1 MLTLSKPGIEEYAQ
15 SKSDPH
21 NKLLDDLW
29 KETHEKSNFAM
40 MLTGP
45 LEGGL
50 LRLLLRVSGAKNVLE
65 VGTFTGYSALTM
77 AEALPADGHL
87 VTLEIDPAHIAI
99 ARKYFERSE
108 HGKKIELKEGP
119 ALESL
124 RSLPGPFDL
133 VFIDAD
139 KTNYKNYY
147 DAVMP
152 KLRSGGLIVVDNA
165 LWSGRVLNPET
176 ADDKAICELNDHVSK
191 DPGVEKVLLTVRDGM
206 FLIRKK

>member
-1 MLTLSKPGIEEYAQ
+1 MLTLSNPGIEEYAE
-15 SKSDPH
+15 SKSDAH
-21 NKLLDDLW
+21 SKLLDDLW
-29 KETHEKSNFAM
+29 KETHAKANLPQ

-45 LEGGL
+45 LEGAF
-50 LRLLLRVSGAKNVLE
+50 LRLMVRISGAKNVLE
-65 VGTFTGYSALTM
+65 IGTFTGYSALSM
-77 AEALPADGHL
+77 AEGLPADGHL
-87 VTLEIDPAHIAI
+87 VTLEIDKDNIAI

-124 RSLPGPFDL
+124 QQLNGPFDL

-147 DAVMP
+147 AAIMP
-152 KLRSGGLIVVDNA
+152 KLRSGGVLLIDNV
-165 LWSGRVLNPET
+165 LWSGRVLKPET
-176 ADDKAICELNDHVSK
+176 EDDKAICEVNDIVSR
-191 DPGVEKVLLTVRDGM
+191 DSSVEKVMLTVRDGV